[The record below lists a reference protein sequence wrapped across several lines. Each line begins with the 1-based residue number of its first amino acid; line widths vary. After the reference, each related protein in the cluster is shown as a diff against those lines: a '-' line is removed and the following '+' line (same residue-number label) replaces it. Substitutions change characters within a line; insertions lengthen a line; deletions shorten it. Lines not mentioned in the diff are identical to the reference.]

1 MSKGNF
7 SLKSDL
13 SRTPV
18 QQAYHITE
26 GGASKWE
33 FEACK
38 DAPKLRQE
46 EGIGLNRQ

>member
-7 SLKSDL
+7 SLNSDF

-18 QQAYHITE
+18 QQAYLITE
-26 GGASKWE
+26 GGAIKWE

-46 EGIGLNRQ
+46 KGVWLTGQ